1 MDQSIQKAIL
11 PDSPREFGFFVNGSW
26 VEKGSRSLTERRSPA
41 HGVVV
46 TKIVRCTKDDVDT
59 AVSAA
64 RAAFADRRWSGISG
78 ADRAAVLL
86 RAADGIRARSE
97 ELALLETLENGK
109 SISQSRD
116 EVLGAAGIYEYAA
129 GAARALHGETFTN
142 LGDKMMGLVTRE
154 PVGVVGL
161 ITPWNFPFFI
171 LAERLP
177 FILAS
182 GCTVVAK
189 PSELTS
195 ATTLLMAE
203 ILSDAGLPDGVVN
216 VVTGQGS
223 EVGQAIVEHPGI
235 DMVSFTGSTAV
246 GRSAVAASGGNMKRL
261 SLELGGKNPQVVFA
275 DADLDAA
282 ADGVV
287 FGICFNAG
295 QCCVSGSR
303 LIVEESVAS
312 KFEELLKQKFDR
324 VVVGD
329 PLDPKTQIGAI
340 TNDAQFKTIQGYIDS
355 GKAEGARLVCGG
367 DVRVASSGAFVNPTL
382 FADVSRDMKIVREEI
397 FGPVL
402 TMTTLTSFDEAMTI
416 ANDTEYGLAASI
428 WSTNLDNAMRA
439 SQLVQAGRVWVNTT
453 ISGGPE
459 LPSGGFKQSGQGR
472 EAGIYGVEEYTNV
485 KSTHIAFGARTPWV
499 S

>member
-1 MDQSIQKAIL
+1 MDKSIQKASL
-11 PDSPREFGFFVNGSW
+11 PDNPREFGFFVSGKW
-26 VEKGSRSLTERRSPA
+26 VDKGSRALVERRSPG

-46 TKIVRCTKDDVDT
+46 TKTVRCTKEDVDM

-64 RAAFADRRWSGISG
+64 RAAFTHRRWSGISG

-86 RAADGIRARSE
+86 KAADGIRARSE

-129 GAARALHGETFTN
+129 GAARALHGEAFTN

-182 GCTVVAK
+182 GCSVVAK
-189 PSELTS
+189 PSEITS

-203 ILSDAGLPDGVVN
+203 ILSDAGLPDGVLN
-216 VVTGQGS
+216 VVTGKGS
-223 EVGQAIVEHPGI
+223 DVGQAIVEHPGI

-303 LIVEESVAS
+303 LIVEKSAAGRFEQLLKE
-312 KFEELLKQKFDR
+312 KFER

-340 TNDAQFKTIQGYIDS
+340 TNDAQFETIKSYIAS
-355 GKAEGARLVCGG
+355 GKSEGARLVCGG
-367 DVRVASSGAFVNPTL
+367 DAQSTNGGSFVKPTL

-402 TMTTLTSFDEAMTI
+402 TMTTFTSFDEAMTI

-439 SQLVQAGRVWVNTT
+439 SQIVQAGRVWVNTT

-459 LPSGGFKQSGQGR
+459 LPSGGFKQSGHGR

-485 KSTHIAFGARTPWV
+485 KSTHIAFGPRTAWV